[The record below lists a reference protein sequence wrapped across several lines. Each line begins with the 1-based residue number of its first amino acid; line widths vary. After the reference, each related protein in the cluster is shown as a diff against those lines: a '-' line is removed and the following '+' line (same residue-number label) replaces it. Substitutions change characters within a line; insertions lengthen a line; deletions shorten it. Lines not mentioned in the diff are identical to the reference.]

1 MTLQTLNATY
11 KGATATIEFAH
22 PAANS
27 FPSENLA
34 ALAQLFTAISQRED
48 INCIVLR
55 SQGSGAF
62 CAGASFD
69 ELLTISNEA
78 EGDAFFS
85 GFANV
90 LQAMR
95 RCPQMIIGQVQG
107 KAVGGGVGLL
117 AACDWVI
124 ATDRAMIRLSELA
137 IGIGPFVIAPAVE
150 NRIGN
155 YAMRMLTLAPKEWK
169 NAEWALDKGLYH
181 RIVKNIDEL
190 YRAVDEKVEEFESY
204 NPQALREI
212 KQLLWAN
219 VPDWKDL
226 MAERAKISGRL
237 VLSEFTQNALQ
248 AFKAK

>member
-1 MTLQTLNATY
+1 MQTLTVTYQNA
-11 KGATATIEFAH
+11 AATIEFAH

-27 FPSENLA
+27 FPSEQLKALELLFKEVA
-34 ALAQLFTAISQRED
+34 ARED
-48 INCIVLR
+48 IHTIVLR

-62 CAGASFD
+62 CGGASFD
-69 ELLTISNEA
+69 ELLTIQDKEQ
-78 EGDAFFS
+78 GDVYFS

-95 RCPQMIIGQVQG
+95 ACPQLIIGQVQG
-107 KAVGGGVGLL
+107 KAIGGGVGLL

-124 ATDRAMIRLSELA
+124 ATERAMIRLSELA

-181 RIVKNIDEL
+181 QVVKNIDDL
-190 YRAVDEKVEEFESY
+190 YRSVEEKVAEFSSY
-204 NPQALREI
+204 NPQAVREI
-212 KQLLWAN
+212 KQMLWLEVAPWDN
-219 VPDWKDL
+219 L
-226 MAERAKISGRL
+226 MSERAKISGRL
-237 VLSEFTQNALQ
+237 VLSDFTQKALNE
-248 AFKAK
+248 FKSK